1 MAISMPIYT
10 FTRSN
15 ETLVTY
21 SLYNL
26 LPMTAYITRSWPRC
40 WIHKSIT
47 LITIKINHMRVMYRL
62 TLDAR
67 KSNE

>member
-1 MAISMPIYT
+1 MAISMSNYT

-26 LPMTAYITRSWPRC
+26 LPMTAYITRS
-40 WIHKSIT
+40 
-47 LITIKINHMRVMYRL
+47 
-62 TLDAR
+62 
-67 KSNE
+67 